1 MAQYQRIVTKLLEE
15 NTYVIFNEKNDC
27 VIIDPGFGSELIDSF
42 IQSKNLSP
50 IAILATHGHF
60 DHLAGAADLIDKYNL
75 PLYVCDKDKLVVDNF
90 DRAAGYWGVEARKPT
105 VSHWINSADKELI
118 VGDFSFS
125 VIFNPGHSPGC
136 ISFIIDNLIFCGDL
150 IFKGSIGRTDLP
162 LSSPRDMAT
171 SLKFFVNSFTSDYA
185 LLTGHGQETTL
196 YEELKTNPYL
206 MRYEK

>member
-1 MAQYQRIVTKLLEE
+1 MTQYQRIVTKLLEE

-27 VIIDPGFGSELIDSF
+27 IIIDPGFGSELIDSF

-136 ISFIIDNLIFCGDL
+136 ISFIIDNLKFCGDL